1 MENNIKTPILQVKHI
16 AKSFGENQVLK
27 DISLD
32 VYKGD
37 VITIIGPSGS
47 GKSTFIRCINRMTHP
62 TDGAVYYNGRRIDN
76 SASKLLHREKLRYKA
91 ALHLCKTSKEA
102 VDEENKHNEL
112 KNAIKKDTK
121 DVNINLVR
129 AKIGM
134 VFQSFNL
141 FNNMDVLK
149 NCTIAQRKVLKR
161 TKEEAEKIAIN
172 NLTKVGMSD
181 RINSKVR
188 DLSGGQKQR
197 VAIARTLCMD
207 PDIILFDEPT
217 SALDPEMVNEV
228 LDVIQKLAKEG
239 MTMIIVTHEMNFAKK
254 VSNKALFM
262 EKGYVVESGDSN
274 QVFNHPKEK
283 RTQEFL
289 SSSTKK

>member
-1 MENNIKTPILQVKHI
+1 METKNNTPILEAKHI
-16 AKSFGENQVLK
+16 AKNFGDHQVLK

-37 VITIIGPSGS
+37 VITIIGPSGC

-62 TDGAVYYNGRRIDN
+62 SDGSVYYRGKRIDN
-76 SASKLLHREKLRYKA
+76 TTSKLLHRERLRYKA
-91 ALHLCKTSKEA
+91 ALKKCQNDHEA
-102 VDEENKHNEL
+102 VEQENLHNKLKDEI
-112 KNAIKKDTK
+112 KNDTK

-129 AKIGM
+129 AKVGM

-274 QVFNHPKEK
+274 QVFNHPKEA
-283 RTQEFL
+283 RTQAFL
-289 SSSTKK
+289 KKGSRK

>member
-76 SASKLLHREKLRYKA
+76 SASKLFYREKLRYKA

-207 PDIILFDEPT
+207 PDVILFDEPT

-283 RTQEFL
+283 RTKEFL